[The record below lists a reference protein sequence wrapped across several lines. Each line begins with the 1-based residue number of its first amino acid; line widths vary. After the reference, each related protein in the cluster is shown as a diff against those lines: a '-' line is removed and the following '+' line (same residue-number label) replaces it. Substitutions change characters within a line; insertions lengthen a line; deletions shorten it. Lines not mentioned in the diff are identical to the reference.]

1 MKLPLYCVLVRPHL
15 EYRVQT
21 CGPQCRRNVDLLER
35 VQRRVT
41 ETIQGMEHLCYEADM
56 EHLCYEDRLRELGL
70 FSLQKSRLQS
80 DLFVT

>member
-1 MKLPLYCVLVRPHL
+1 
-15 EYRVQT
+15 
-21 CGPQCRRNVDLLER
+21 VDLLER

-70 FSLQKSRLQS
+70 FSLHKRRLQS

>member
-1 MKLPLYCVLVRPHL
+1 M
-15 EYRVQT
+15 
-21 CGPQCRRNVDLLER
+21 DLLER

-41 ETIQGMEHLCYEADM
+41 ETMQGMEHLCYEADM

-70 FSLQKSRLQS
+70 FSLQKRRLQS

>member
-41 ETIQGMEHLCYEADM
+41 ETMQGMEHLCYEADM

-70 FSLQKSRLQS
+70 FSLQKRRLQS

>member
-15 EYRVQT
+15 EYPVQT

-41 ETIQGMEHLCYEADM
+41 ETIQGMEHRCYEADM

-70 FSLQKSRLQS
+70 FSLQKRRLQS

>member
-15 EYRVQT
+15 EYPVQT

-70 FSLQKSRLQS
+70 FSLQKRRLQS